1 MNADAMH
8 SLRAIAARPPRP
20 RWQDTVPVS
29 LRHASLLGIAALA
42 AFFGLVGIWSIT
54 AGISGA
60 VIAPGV
66 VQARGQNKVI
76 DHLEGGIVF
85 SIPVKEGEHV
95 AAGQVLLIM
104 DTTRVASERNR
115 VNVALIASMAR
126 LDRAQSERDGATKLD
141 FPPRLVAAAGTAG
154 VLDDLQEQQEEFA
167 NRLDRHLA
175 EIAALHER
183 IGAAEEE
190 IAGLEV
196 QRASESDKLGIIRE
210 ELADKKKLLDKGLMQ
225 RGQYNELRRAEADSR
240 GAVGQIAASIGE
252 RRSTIAELKQQSASL
267 EAKRKE
273 AAAAEI
279 NELVARIGD
288 LKEQLRSQEDILSRS
303 VVRAPDDGVIVKLAK
318 NTVGSVVRPGELI
331 AEILPT
337 SNELIIEARI
347 PPQDIDLVKVGQP
360 ANLRLVAL
368 NARKTPEVPG
378 TVTYVS
384 ADRFVDPVT
393 QQPYYTARVELAE
406 TLPDGVTHSQIQPGM
421 PVDALI
427 QTEER
432 TFLQYL
438 AKPVQDSFAKAFR
451 EE

>member
-20 RWQDTVPVS
+20 RWQDAVPVS
-29 LRHASLLGIAALA
+29 LRHASLIGIGALA
-42 AFFGLVGIWSIT
+42 AFLGLVGIWSVT

-66 VQARGQNKVI
+66 VQARGQNKII

-85 SIPVKEGEHV
+85 SIPVKEGERV
-95 AAGQVLLIM
+95 AAGEVLLIM

-126 LDRAQSERDGATKLD
+126 LDRAQSEREGAARLD

-175 EIAALHER
+175 EIAALRER

-190 IAGLEV
+190 ISGLEV
-196 QRASESDKLGIIRE
+196 QRASENDKLAIIRE

-240 GAVGQIAASIGE
+240 GAIGQVTAAIGE

-318 NTVGSVVRPGELI
+318 NTVGSVVRPGEMI

-347 PPQDIDLVKVGQP
+347 SPQDIDLVKVGQP

-384 ADRFVDPVT
+384 ADRTVDPVT
-393 QQPYYTARVELAE
+393 QQPYYTTRVELAKA
-406 TLPDGVTHSQIQPGM
+406 LPEGVSIAQIQSGM

-427 QTEER
+427 RTDER

-438 AKPVQDSFAKAFR
+438 AKPIQDSFAKAFR